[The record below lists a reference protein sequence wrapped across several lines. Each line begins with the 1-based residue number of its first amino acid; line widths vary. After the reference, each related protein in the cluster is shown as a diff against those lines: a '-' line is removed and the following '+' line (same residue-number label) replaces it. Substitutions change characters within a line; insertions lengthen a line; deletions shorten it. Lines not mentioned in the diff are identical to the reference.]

1 MLIIVLMVVLV
12 LLGITKVIHSLR
24 QLKIRLSILEKLVK
38 SMIYGKEGQTK
49 ETEKAERRR
58 GNTD

>member
-49 ETEKAERRR
+49 EAEKAERRR
-58 GNTD
+58 GNPD